1 MLTTP
6 RQPNDNTIRSRIS
19 SRRLRGL
26 LRTTAIS
33 AITFTSIWAS
43 PAAADMT
50 FNHNLSRWG
59 TTSTGADRIGTGGFV
74 SLAADPADQNDPAY
88 RVFSTGAPT
97 GVDPF
102 GRPVFDSSSRL
113 FVGGG
118 EPNVPQAAGNH
129 AFTFSNM
136 GVLSG
141 TPTAPGVASYDL
153 SANAGETSDINKG
166 DYAKL
171 VFDVTNGQDLN
182 FLAAMGNVTNM
193 TIIPIGDP
201 ADGNKQ
207 ITVVLQIVDT
217 VASAA
222 DPDGSIVSAA
232 GALAFAMDKNA
243 AGTVDSLTPDQG
255 KTIFQTDFF
264 YQDLTVPTLDAAGK
278 GVAIRADG
286 ILGVEG
292 TFTALIPET
301 TIAAL
306 GLDPQTVGGSSDET
320 IPDGF
325 SFSQNGSTTINGQT
339 YYSYSIKNSAWSEH
353 DLQFGQSSGNTVID
367 SIIADQGSPY
377 SLVKEGPGTLSLTGN
392 NTFSGG
398 VTIAAGTLSLQHDNA
413 AGTGNITTTGSVV
426 DFANGVNISNPI
438 IVNSNTTQLQVL
450 TGSAEQSGIISETG
464 GSRPLEKIGA
474 GTLTLSATNTY
485 SGTTTITDGTLVAG
499 AAGALGAT
507 SGDIVINGGTLNL
520 GGTYHT
526 KQDVVQTAGTI
537 QNGGLNA
544 KTYARTGGSASVTI
558 SADISVTVP
567 GGTISAIGTD
577 GVVAAN
583 TTSSLTRTFNRV
595 AITNAAGVAID
606 MIRCCKQIGRAHV

>member
-1 MLTTP
+1 
-6 RQPNDNTIRSRIS
+6 
-19 SRRLRGL
+19 
-26 LRTTAIS
+26 
-33 AITFTSIWAS
+33 
-43 PAAADMT
+43 
-50 FNHNLSRWG
+50 
-59 TTSTGADRIGTGGFV
+59 
-74 SLAADPADQNDPAY
+74 
-88 RVFSTGAPT
+88 
-97 GVDPF
+97 
-102 GRPVFDSSSRL
+102 
-113 FVGGG
+113 
-118 EPNVPQAAGNH
+118 
-129 AFTFSNM
+129 M

-306 GLDPQTVGGSSDET
+306 GLTR
-320 IPDGF
+320 
-325 SFSQNGSTTINGQT
+325 
-339 YYSYSIKNSAWSEH
+339 K
-353 DLQFGQSSGNTVID
+353 
-367 SIIADQGSPY
+367 
-377 SLVKEGPGTLSLTGN
+377 
-392 NTFSGG
+392 
-398 VTIAAGTLSLQHDNA
+398 
-413 AGTGNITTTGSVV
+413 
-426 DFANGVNISNPI
+426 
-438 IVNSNTTQLQVL
+438 
-450 TGSAEQSGIISETG
+450 
-464 GSRPLEKIGA
+464 
-474 GTLTLSATNTY
+474 LSADPAMKLSPTDFH
-485 SGTTTITDGTLVAG
+485 SVKMVRQPSMVKPITAIR
-499 AAGALGAT
+499 
-507 SGDIVINGGTLNL
+507 S
-520 GGTYHT
+520 
-526 KQDVVQTAGTI
+526 KTA
-537 QNGGLNA
+537 
-544 KTYARTGGSASVTI
+544 
-558 SADISVTVP
+558 P
-567 GGTISAIGTD
+567 G
-577 GVVAAN
+577 AN
-583 TTSSLTRTFNRV
+583 TTCNLVNPV
-595 AITNAAGVAID
+595 AIQSLIQSSR
-606 MIRCCKQIGRAHV
+606 IRVRLIVWSKKDRAL